1 MYRST
6 YHELG
11 DDNGGLYSK
20 KMYIRKI
27 FFSQFRNYSHL
38 TIYPKEGINLFI
50 GNNAQGKTNILEGI
64 YFLALTKTFKNTV
77 EGNIIQFGE
86 NQAIVRAE
94 VDNGKY
100 GVDLEIQLNRHS
112 KKVYKN
118 GNNIKKYADYISNLN
133 VVLFTPDDLD
143 LIKGTPNYRRES
155 LNLELSQLS
164 REYLKR
170 YNEYNKILK
179 IRNEYLKKLYINSM
193 ADRRYLDILTEKL
206 VEISICIYQYR
217 YRYISDI
224 NCYLG
229 KIFNQFTGMDQLH
242 LVYQS
247 SFYNQF
253 VVDENTK
260 QEMINKYNSIY
271 AKELALGMTLIGP
284 HRDDFS
290 FQMGNLDL
298 KTYGSQGQIRLAV
311 ISYKIAVANI
321 FCEKLNQ
328 SPILLLDDILSEI
341 DLEKINILFQV
352 LKGDYQIFMTATGV
366 KNVKKTFLKNVTIF
380 NVCQGNVE
388 KERRN

>member
-1 MYRST
+1 
-6 YHELG
+6 
-11 DDNGGLYSK
+11 
-20 KMYIRKI
+20 
-27 FFSQFRNYSHL
+27 
-38 TIYPKEGINLFI
+38 
-50 GNNAQGKTNILEGI
+50 
-64 YFLALTKTFKNTV
+64 
-77 EGNIIQFGE
+77 
-86 NQAIVRAE
+86 
-94 VDNGKY
+94 
-100 GVDLEIQLNRHS
+100 
-112 KKVYKN
+112 
-118 GNNIKKYADYISNLN
+118 
-133 VVLFTPDDLD
+133 
-143 LIKGTPNYRRES
+143 
-155 LNLELSQLS
+155 
-164 REYLKR
+164 
-170 YNEYNKILK
+170 
-179 IRNEYLKKLYINSM
+179 M